1 MVMVMVEKNVNF
13 TMNLVHRIR
22 KIIKSYKHL
31 SDCAIRVL
39 INDTTSCGPCEFRR
53 GDGLCTYCRYA
64 ENVTG
69 VR

>member
-1 MVMVMVEKNVNF
+1 MTLN
-13 TMNLVHRIR
+13 RIR

-39 INDTTSCGPCEFRR
+39 INDTTSCTPCEFRR